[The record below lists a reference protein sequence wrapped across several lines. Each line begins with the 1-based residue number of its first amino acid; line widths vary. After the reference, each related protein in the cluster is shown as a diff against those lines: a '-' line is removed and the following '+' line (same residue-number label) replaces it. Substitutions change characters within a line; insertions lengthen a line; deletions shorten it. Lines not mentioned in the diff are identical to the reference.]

1 MLTEKEKQSIIS
13 DFPNIKL
20 SYEKIIHKK
29 VYNCDLIFAIPEG
42 KKCFIWFNLYNN
54 KPLCFMLE
62 FDDKNKNFIQN
73 IKIVNCCFT
82 SSLCYG
88 TIFYGTMFYHLNNP
102 FFCIEDIFM
111 YKGQDISRFNL
122 VDKVNKICDIL
133 KKEIK
138 QLSYN
143 NYCMVFG
150 LPLISTSSD
159 TLENDL
165 KKIKYKLSYIKYL
178 NKNNLNFILKFDEY
192 TNNVKE
198 YDTKN
203 IKQDYTK
210 NIKQDDTKNI
220 KQEFNIL
227 NKNDKDKEKRFTK
240 IFIVKPDI
248 QNDIYHLYTLDNV
261 YDSIACIPDYKTSV
275 MMNKLFRIIKENN
288 DLDALE
294 ESDDEEEFENPNIDK
309 FVNLEKSYK
318 MICNLNKKFKKWVPI
333 KIND

>member
-62 FDDKNKNFIQN
+62 IDDKNKNFIQN

-82 SSLCYG
+82 SSLCCG

-111 YKGQDISRFNL
+111 YKGKDISRFNL

-138 QLSYN
+138 QVSYN

-178 NKNNLNFILKFDEY
+178 NKNNSNFILKFEEY

-198 YDTKN
+198 DDTKN

-210 NIKQDDTKNI
+210 NIKQ
-220 KQEFNIL
+220 EFKVL
-227 NKNDKDKEKRFTK
+227 NKNDKDKEKSFSK

-248 QNDIYHLYTLDNV
+248 QNDIYHLYTVDNV

-275 MMNKLFRIIKENN
+275 MMNNLFRTIKENN

-309 FVNLEKSYK
+309 FVDLEKSYK